1 MTAFEILAGLAE
13 RQYGAFNRRQAH
25 DAGLS
30 DKQLAARVRQGLLV
44 QPGRN
49 VFRYAGTPRS
59 ARADLMELLLDVDA
73 PAWATGHTAGALWG
87 FDRFE
92 LERPFHLVVPSA
104 RCVIRSGAE
113 IHRTDDTAWIDFT
126 VRYGIPVTA
135 AERTVFDLA
144 RRFPARYLLS
154 AVDSGIRD
162 RVLDERRLHQ
172 RIATLRSQGKYG
184 IPALCDVLEERESAR
199 GGESFLEREYLE
211 LIADAG
217 LPRPTTQKVIG
228 EVDGRAI
235 RVDCYFPGTNVVVEL
250 LGYAWHRTVTQM
262 NRDTERMNTLL
273 ATGMRP
279 YQFTY
284 DQVLRTPAS
293 VVAATRAA
301 LRAAA

>member
-1 MTAFEILAGLAE
+1 MTVLGTVAELAE
-13 RQYGAFNRRQAH
+13 RQFGAFNRRQAH
-25 DAGLS
+25 EAGLS
-30 DKQLAARVRQGLLV
+30 DKQLASRVRGGLFV

-59 ARADLMELLLDVDA
+59 ARAELMELVLDVDSPTWVA
-73 PAWATGHTAGALWG
+73 GHTAGALWG
-87 FDRFE
+87 FDRFV
-92 LERPFHLVVPSA
+92 LKRPFHLVVPSA
-104 RCVIRSGAE
+104 RSVYRSGIA
-113 IHRTDDTAWIDFT
+113 IHRTDDTAAIDFT
-126 VRYGIPVTA
+126 VRDGIPLTT

-144 RRFPARYLLS
+144 RRFPSRFLLS

-172 RIATLRSQGKYG
+172 RIAALRSQGKYG
-184 IPALCDVLEERESAR
+184 IPALCDVIEERESTR

-217 LPRPTTQKVIG
+217 LPRPTTQKVID

-235 RVDCYFPGTNVVVEL
+235 RVDCHFPGTNVVVEL

-262 NRDTERMNTLL
+262 NRDTERMNALL
-273 ATGMRP
+273 AKGMRP

-301 LRAAA
+301 LRALA

>member
-1 MTAFEILAGLAE
+1 MTAFEVLAAVAE

-25 DAGLS
+25 EAGLS
-30 DKQLAARVRQGLLV
+30 HKQLAARVRSGLLV

-59 ARADLMELLLDVDA
+59 ARADLMELVLDVDA
-73 PAWATGHTAGALWG
+73 PAWAAGHTAGALWG
-87 FDRFE
+87 FDRFV
-92 LERPFHLVVPSA
+92 LKRPFHLVVPAS
-104 RCVIRSGAE
+104 RYLHRSGAE
-113 IHRTDDTAWIDFT
+113 IHRTDDTGAVDFT
-126 VRYGIPVTA
+126 LHHGIPVTT

-144 RRFPARYLLS
+144 RRFPSRYLLS

-184 IPALCDVLEERESAR
+184 IPALCDVLEERESTR
-199 GGESFLEREYLE
+199 GGESFLEREYLA
-211 LIADAG
+211 LIADAC
-217 LPRPTTQKVIG
+217 LPRPTTQQVID

-235 RVDCYFPGTNVVVEL
+235 RVDCYFPGTNVIVEL

-262 NRDTERMNTLL
+262 NRDAERMNALL
-273 ATGMRP
+273 AKGMRP

-284 DQVLRTPAS
+284 DQVLRTPAA
-293 VVAATRAA
+293 VVAVTRAA